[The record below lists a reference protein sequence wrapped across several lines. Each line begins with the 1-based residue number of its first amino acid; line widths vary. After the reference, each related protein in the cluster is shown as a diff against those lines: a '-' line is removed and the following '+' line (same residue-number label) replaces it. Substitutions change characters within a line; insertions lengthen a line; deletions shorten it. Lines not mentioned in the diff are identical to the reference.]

1 MTSPKPAAEPLR
13 IPAQLPFLVVMATL
27 ALAAI
32 CAASVQLTERVPA
45 SPWEPAVALEAVRLN
60 AGLPVYEAG
69 HATHMYGPLL
79 TVLFGAVFQI
89 FGLNLLAIRIVMSVL
104 AFALAIGMAV
114 LLSRGKSAG
123 DWLLAVLLFLAI
135 NFRTNLVFLSTQP
148 DCVAALLAVGAIY
161 FWITRA
167 NSLFRA
173 SVSVAFFVC
182 AMLFKQTSA
191 AFALIPVVHVLVW
204 RRPVRVRDL
213 IISLI
218 PVISILLALAAI
230 RLFCPQ
236 MFSAMVT
243 VPGSIKVYLE
253 RALNIA
259 LYLIATFPIFFIALL
274 SILRSRTAII
284 ERERWILSALIV
296 LIPISIWTVCKSGG
310 DYNSLLFAYLA
321 MTALFVARMDAI
333 KSWLGSLTIERSLI
347 AASGIAVAILL
358 SFFVQFD
365 RSVALLSA
373 RCGNEKYDSAIAI
386 ARRLGPGV
394 ISPQDPTIAFNANG
408 YFGRA
413 LIFELDAHAVNGN
426 WPSELPESVQQE
438 LAASN
443 YVLEVKSYVPTPV
456 FERALA
462 KKFHAVA
469 IPELSGSAYT
479 LWAKTDG

>member
-1 MTSPKPAAEPLR
+1 
-13 IPAQLPFLVVMATL
+13 
-27 ALAAI
+27 
-32 CAASVQLTERVPA
+32 
-45 SPWEPAVALEAVRLN
+45 
-60 AGLPVYEAG
+60 
-69 HATHMYGPLL
+69 
-79 TVLFGAVFQI
+79 
-89 FGLNLLAIRIVMSVL
+89 
-104 AFALAIGMAV
+104 
-114 LLSRGKSAG
+114 
-123 DWLLAVLLFLAI
+123 
-135 NFRTNLVFLSTQP
+135 
-148 DCVAALLAVGAIY
+148 
-161 FWITRA
+161 
-167 NSLFRA
+167 
-173 SVSVAFFVC
+173 
-182 AMLFKQTSA
+182 
-191 AFALIPVVHVLVW
+191 
-204 RRPVRVRDL
+204 
-213 IISLI
+213 
-218 PVISILLALAAI
+218 
-230 RLFCPQ
+230 

-373 RCGNEKYDSAIAI
+373 RCGDEKYDSAIAI

-462 KKFHAVA
+462 KKFHTVA